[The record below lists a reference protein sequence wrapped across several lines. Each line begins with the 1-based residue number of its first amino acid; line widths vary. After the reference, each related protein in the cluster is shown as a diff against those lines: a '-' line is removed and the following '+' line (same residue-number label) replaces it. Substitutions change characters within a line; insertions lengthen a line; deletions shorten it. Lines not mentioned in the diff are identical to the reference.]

1 MANRILPGYSTPMG
15 DKILI
20 HLDHDGPSS
29 YTRVTVGTTPTG
41 ADIINASDIGV
52 GGFDNLDGMTDSTG
66 RFYILAIP
74 IGGGGGNAV
83 TQIMLV
89 WFSLVT
95 ATVGGQS
102 QTANTEVAAGT
113 NLSAFSVR
121 VQAIC
126 V

>member
-15 DKILI
+15 DKNLI
-20 HLDHDGPSS
+20 HFDHDGPAS
-29 YTRVTVGTTPTG
+29 YTRIVPGTTPTG

-52 GGFDNLDGMTDSTG
+52 GGFDNADMMADSTG
-66 RFYILAIP
+66 RFYALAVP
-74 IGGGGGNAV
+74 IAGGGGNAV
-83 TQIMLV
+83 TQMALV

-102 QTANTEVAAGT
+102 QTAGTEVAAGT